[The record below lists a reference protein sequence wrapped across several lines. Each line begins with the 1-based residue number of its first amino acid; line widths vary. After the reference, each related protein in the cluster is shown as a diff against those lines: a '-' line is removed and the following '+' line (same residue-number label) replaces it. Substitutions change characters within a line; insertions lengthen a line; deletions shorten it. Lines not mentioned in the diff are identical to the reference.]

1 MFCHFGLLT
10 LGWCVNKL
18 CIFALFNAIPNY
30 ANVHYFF
37 NHGLIDKRKP
47 TAGVGWME
55 FIMSEVMERQAF
67 RSEVVLKLL
76 DTHNATVDE
85 LISSAKKI
93 EHYVFQE
100 HLTYYVANKIDR
112 EMLDSIAK
120 GFIEG
125 RERAFR
131 QSEPSV

>member
-1 MFCHFGLLT
+1 MCEINIALPILL
-10 LGWCVNKL
+10 VNRKSD
-18 CIFALFNAIPNY
+18 IFIKIPIFY
-30 ANVHYFF
+30 D
-37 NHGLIDKRKP
+37 LIDKRKP

-93 EHYVFQE
+93 GHYVFQE

>member
-1 MFCHFGLLT
+1 
-10 LGWCVNKL
+10 
-18 CIFALFNAIPNY
+18 
-30 ANVHYFF
+30 
-37 NHGLIDKRKP
+37 
-47 TAGVGWME
+47 
-55 FIMSEVMERQAF
+55 MSEVMERQAF

-125 RERAFR
+125 RERISR
-131 QSEPSV
+131 QQFIISQSNLQNLKHPCLDTETLQVRLEGILHGKTFLDRLTNFVYLLEDEKREQAQKEKH

>member
-1 MFCHFGLLT
+1 M
-10 LGWCVNKL
+10 NKL

-30 ANVHYFF
+30 ASVHYFF

>member
-1 MFCHFGLLT
+1 M
-10 LGWCVNKL
+10 NKL
-18 CIFALFNAIPNY
+18 CISALFNAIANY

>member
-1 MFCHFGLLT
+1 M
-10 LGWCVNKL
+10 NKL
-18 CIFALFNAIPNY
+18 CISALFNAIQNY

-37 NHGLIDKRKP
+37 NYDLIGKRKP

>member
-1 MFCHFGLLT
+1 M
-10 LGWCVNKL
+10 
-18 CIFALFNAIPNY
+18 
-30 ANVHYFF
+30 HYFF

>member
-1 MFCHFGLLT
+1 MS
-10 LGWCVNKL
+10 KL